1 MWSIMKTKS
10 PIALRAYPAA
20 LQRYLQPGS
29 TASLQP
35 ALRLGRQAVARG
47 VEMLELGWMH
57 EQALLPR
64 VRAVRG
70 AAARAQ
76 MIRRAQQFFAQVI
89 QPLEEKHCAARQRPV
104 AASLLQS
111 QQHNG
116 RLLEQARLQQC
127 QMRLLS
133 HRLLSAQEDERKRI
147 SRELHD
153 VIAQT
158 LTAISV
164 RLATL
169 KAETTAASQTLSQK
183 ITHAQRLVRQSV
195 EIVHQFAR
203 ELRPPALDDLGLIP
217 ALHVLA
223 KKFSRETGIRV
234 RLTAFAG
241 VETLSSAKRTVLY
254 RVAQEA
260 FANVARHAHASRVD
274 MNVRKLPQA
283 VRMSITDDGR
293 SFEVERV
300 LRGRKFTRLGL
311 LGMRERVEM
320 VGGGFHV
327 ESAPGQGTTI
337 CVEIPYI
344 VSPKRRLQK
353 ETSL

>member
-1 MWSIMKTKS
+1 MKIKS
-10 PIALRAYPAA
+10 PIPLRDYPAA

-29 TASLQP
+29 VASLQP
-35 ALRLGRQAVARG
+35 ALRFGRQAVAQG
-47 VEMLELGWMH
+47 VEMLELARMH

-64 VRAVRG
+64 VRAVRDV
-70 AAARAQ
+70 AAQAQ
-76 MIRRAQQFFAQVI
+76 IIWQAQQFFARAI
-89 QPLEEKHCAARQRPV
+89 QPLEEKHCTVRRRPV

-133 HRLLSAQEDERKRI
+133 HRLLSAQEDERQRI

-158 LTAISV
+158 LTGINV
-164 RLATL
+164 RLAAL
-169 KAETTAASQTLSQK
+169 KMEATAASQTLSQK
-183 ITHAQRLVRQSV
+183 ITHAQRLVEQSV

-217 ALHVLA
+217 ALQVLV
-223 KKFSRETGIRV
+223 KRFSAENGIRV
-234 RLTAFAG
+234 RLKAFAG
-241 VETLSSAKRTVLY
+241 VEALSSTKRTVLY

-260 FANVARHAHASRVD
+260 LSNVARHAHASRVD
-274 MNVRKLPQA
+274 MNIHKLPQA
-283 VRMSITDDGR
+283 VRLTIHDDGK
-293 SFEVERV
+293 SFQVAQV
-300 LRGRKFTRLGL
+300 LHSGKYKRLGL

-320 VGGGFHV
+320 VGGQFDV
-327 ESAPGQGTTI
+327 ESAPNQGTTI
-337 CVEIPYI
+337 CAEIPFTA
-344 VSPKRRLQK
+344 SKRGLIRK
-353 ETSL
+353 EQNS